1 MSLQKNKCDA
11 ELGARVEQYLR
22 SKGVHTPTVESALNV
37 ESNIK
42 IQGIEQNFTNI
53 MLLLGLDLN
62 DDSLMDTPKR
72 VAKMFVNEI
81 YWGLQ
86 TDNFPKC
93 TVIDNKMGYD
103 EMVIEKDITLMTNCE
118 HHFVVIDA
126 KAHVAYIPKD
136 KVLGL
141 SKLNRIVE
149 YFARRPQVQERIAEQ
164 IYHALSFILGTD
176 DVAVVI
182 EGTHYCVRSRGVED
196 YNSYTLTSKLGG
208 CFKTEPDCRA
218 EFMSCINAKRST

>member
-22 SKGVHTPTVESALNV
+22 SKGVHTPTIESALNV

-182 EGTHYCVRSRGVED
+182 EGTHYCVKSRGVED
-196 YNSYTLTSKLGG
+196 HNSFTLTAKLGG
-208 CFKTEPDCRA
+208 CFKSEPDCRA
-218 EFMSCINAKRST
+218 EFMSLIKK